1 MRRFVFGAF
10 AGILASVS
18 VAFTAD
24 PIEFGVGSFTFSRP
38 EGWQWIIPSSS
49 MRKAQLS
56 IPGGSEG
63 DPGEVTFFHFGQGQ
77 GGGVQANVD
86 RWFGQFQNSKTHQSV
101 ETIGSTK
108 VTFVDAS
115 GTFLSG
121 MPGTPPT
128 PKADYALRGAIL
140 ESPSGDVFVKL
151 TGPAS
156 LVSGAEKAFRSMIAG
171 AASR

>member
-1 MRRFVFGAF
+1 
-10 AGILASVS
+10 
-18 VAFTAD
+18 
-24 PIEFGVGSFTFSRP
+24 
-38 EGWQWIIPSSS
+38 
-49 MRKAQLS
+49 
-56 IPGGSEG
+56 
-63 DPGEVTFFHFGQGQ
+63 
-77 GGGVQANVD
+77 
-86 RWFGQFQNSKTHQSV
+86 
-101 ETIGSTK
+101 
-108 VTFVDAS
+108 
-115 GTFLSG
+115 